1 MSVPSRHGLKSERC
15 RRTRGYAGAVTPPGR
30 PRFADYRC
38 APWPD
43 PELQAE
49 AARLQ
54 GLAVIR
60 RSTLEHGGAV
70 RLTVDF
76 SDNLY
81 VGPGGSGPTV
91 FPEDAGL
98 RPHSRLLRLRWHG
111 RIYALESHDPFYA
124 GVPLAALAGVNSD
137 FVEVLSDP
145 NPWIAELLAGGAGVF
160 PPYGAPA
167 QVSPEAAAQ
176 NVEHN
181 LQWPPPTGRFYPAK
195 ERHGAADPA
204 PVGPG
209 GPSVPGARP
218 RYRHLMILSESHML
232 EVLSDELP
240 RLEVLEGPRGG

>member
-1 MSVPSRHGLKSERC
+1 MTS
-15 RRTRGYAGAVTPPGR
+15 GR

-60 RSTLEHGGAV
+60 RSILDHSGV
-70 RLTVDF
+70 VSLTVDF
-76 SDNLY
+76 SDHLY
-81 VGPGGSGPTV
+81 VEPGRSGLTV

-98 RPHSRLLRLRWHG
+98 RPHSRLLRLCWPG

-124 GVPLAALAGVNSD
+124 GVPLATLAGVGSD
-137 FVEVLSDP
+137 FVEVVSNP

-160 PPYGAPA
+160 PPYGPPA

-181 LQWPPPTGRFYPAK
+181 LQWPPPTGRFYPVRAPAK
-195 ERHGAADPA
+195 ERYEAARLLGRDPG

-209 GPSVPGARP
+209 SPSAPGAQP

-240 RLEVLEGPRGG
+240 RLEVLRGPSDG